1 MIELLIKFDVIE
13 LLIQFAWVFILAVYI
28 LLVVLFFTKKTYEW
42 MTKHGVRKKDAI
54 YYNRKLVHIFA
65 GGVVVLLVP
74 IVFSYPLFP
83 LFCGLAL
90 AGFTYFF
97 HMRKGKMLYWF
108 QTEENLNDVT
118 FCIMW
123 GLSIFVLWTIL
134 SLQGIENAAWIAIIP
149 STFMALGDGITGIVR
164 NAAFRERSKHPIG
177 NVYMAFLC
185 IPFGYYLG
193 LLGGGQQMA
202 IVGIIAAFVASVVE
216 RYEIGPIDDNV
227 LITLCSSVVLFIG
240 SIIVI

>member
-1 MIELLIKFDVIE
+1 MNCLLLQVDMVG
-13 LLIQFAWVFILAVYI
+13 LLIQFAWVFILAAYI
-28 LLVVLFFTKKTYEW
+28 MLVVLFATRKTFEW
-42 MTKHGVRKKDAI
+42 MTKHRVRKKDAI

-74 IVFSYPLFP
+74 VVFKYPLFP

-90 AGFTYFF
+90 AAFTYFF
-97 HMRKGKMLYWF
+97 HKRKTMLYWF
-108 QTEENLNDVT
+108 QTEENYNDVT

-123 GLSIFVLWTIL
+123 GLSIFVLWTL
-134 SLQGIENAAWIAIIP
+134 LNMQGVENAAWIAIIP

-164 NAAFRERSKHPIG
+164 NVAFRERTKHPIG

-202 IVGIIAAFVASVVE
+202 IVGIVAALIASIVE

-227 LITLCSSVVLFIG
+227 LITLCSSVVLFVGGIF
-240 SIIVI
+240 IF

>member
-1 MIELLIKFDVIE
+1 VTNLDILL
-13 LLIQFAWVFILAVYI
+13 QFAWVFILAAYI
-28 LLVVLFFTKKTYEW
+28 MLVVLILTKKFYEW
-42 MTKHGVRKKDAI
+42 MTRRGIRKKDAI

-65 GGVVVLLVP
+65 GGLVVIMVP
-74 IVFSYPLFP
+74 IVFKTYWLP

-97 HMRKGKMLYWF
+97 HRRRNGKLLYWF

-118 FCIMW
+118 FCVMW
-123 GLSIFVLWTIL
+123 GFTIFFLWIL
-134 SLQGIENAAWIAIIP
+134 FGNPWIAIIP

-164 NAAFRERSKHPIG
+164 NAAFMERTKHPIG

-185 IPFGYYLG
+185 IPFGYYFGVLSG
-193 LLGGGQQMA
+193 IEGMEY
-202 IVGIIAAFVASVVE
+202 IGIIAAIIASIVE

-227 LITLCSSVVLFIG
+227 LITVCSSIVLYFG
-240 SIIVI
+240 GVINSL